1 MSGIA
6 QSQGSPRGSRSERF
20 ARTAPAQVQSFSDF
34 QATRMARLSEVTADL
49 RARRAREARNLE
61 IRLQDLTMQLNST
74 RASME
79 DDEREFITRREVLT
93 TELQNVKTEADIA
106 FSQEQIAFMRDR
118 EQIQREY
125 DERFKTLMSSVRT
138 NLTTPPPQ
146 DNEELLKTKS
156 RITKLQ
162 NNVKQLEQAS
172 RKLALDYSD
181 FREDDQRQLYMDR
194 VTELEEQKRELIQ
207 AIQDEQRSDNDRLSE
222 LSGMIHEQDNRFKAE
237 RDEISDQM
245 SRKEAKYR
253 NTIDKLYNDLE
264 RIQGQRMG
272 AIENGKQRIAEIRG
286 QIDKIETELRAKL
299 RDANRITAKLKV
311 KLTNANL
318 RRTQQ
323 IEAQRERSREQQEL
337 MRESLVL
344 QERVHGAERRFEKA
358 REQTSLL
365 RQELSAKIGPRK
377 TASLFI

>member
-6 QSQGSPRGSRSERF
+6 QSQGSSRGSRSERF

-49 RARRAREARNLE
+49 RARRAQEARNLE

-344 QERVHGAERRFEKA
+344 QERVHGAERRLEKA

-377 TASLFI
+377 TASLFM

>member
-6 QSQGSPRGSRSERF
+6 QSQGSSRGSRSERF
-20 ARTAPAQVQSFSDF
+20 ARTAPAHIQSFSDF

-49 RARRAREARNLE
+49 RARRDQEARNLE

-79 DDEREFITRREVLT
+79 DDEREFITQREVLT

-138 NLTTPPPQ
+138 NLTSPSPQ
-146 DNEELLKTKS
+146 DNEELLKTKN

-172 RKLALDYSD
+172 QKLSLDYSD

-207 AIQDEQRSDNDRLSE
+207 AIQEEQRSDNDRLSE

-237 RDEISDQM
+237 RDEISEQM

-299 RDANRITAKLKV
+299 RDANRITAKLKI
-311 KLTNANL
+311 KLTNVNL

-323 IEAQRERSREQQEL
+323 IAAQRERSREQQEL

-344 QERVHGAERRFEKA
+344 QERVHGAEKRLQKA

-377 TASLFI
+377 TASLFM

>member
-49 RARRAREARNLE
+49 RARRAQEARNLE

-286 QIDKIETELRAKL
+286 QIDKIETELRTKL
-299 RDANRITAKLKV
+299 RDANRITAKLKI

-344 QERVHGAERRFEKA
+344 QERVHGAEKRLEKA

-377 TASLFI
+377 TASLFM